1 MPSKKKNKNKNKN
14 SESVYVWNNDELVDV
29 AEVDEEKEKTKI
41 TGNARKKQEKQ
52 IRAAMRLK
60 KNGKSYAI
68 KKPIEQQSQI
78 NDQVIEESPKEEK
91 KQLSNSPAILELI
104 HSKIPEKIDP
114 SNMLFQED
122 FATYKKRKEDEQRK
136 IEQMKRMEEERKKKL
151 YQPQTS
157 QIPGMGNF
165 DISKQSPINHNEN
178 KITDEE
184 KLKWEE
190 KALENLLKGE
200 RGSFQQISS
209 RENEIAL
216 RKKNIDELKLKLG
229 QTTQEEIY
237 PPVLHGQR
245 YLSCAG

>member
-14 SESVYVWNNDELVDV
+14 SESVYVWNNDELVDI

-41 TGNARKKQEKQ
+41 TGSARRKQNKQ
-52 IRAAMRLK
+52 LRAAMRLK

-91 KQLSNSPAILELI
+91 KELSNSPAILELI
-104 HSKIPEKIDP
+104 HSKIPEKIDQSAFP
-114 SNMLFQED
+114 AQED
-122 FATYKKRKEDEQRK
+122 FATYKKRQEDAQRK
-136 IEQMKRMEEERKKKL
+136 VAEMKQAEEERRKKL
-151 YQPQTS
+151 YQSKTS

-165 DISKQSPINHNEN
+165 DISKQSSINPNDN

-200 RGSFQQISS
+200 RGVFQQISS

-216 RKKNIDELKLKLG
+216 RKNNNSGTNRGKKSRREASRKR
-229 QTTQEEIY
+229 E
-237 PPVLHGQR
+237 
-245 YLSCAG
+245 